1 MRSIIYII
9 LTFISA
15 TCSVF
20 SQSVDTQK
28 LDAYFETLS
37 KHNKFM
43 GSVAISKNNQ
53 ILYEKAVG
61 FRNLKD
67 SIPALT
73 TTIYSIGSV
82 SKTFTAVL
90 IFKAIEQNK
99 IHLTTTVDVFFP
111 SLPQAKN
118 ITIENLLNHSSG
130 IPNFTDTIDYLTWN
144 TQKKS
149 EKEMMEIITS
159 GGTDFLPG
167 SENMY
172 SNSNYVLLSYILEHI
187 YGKKYAEILDINIVN
202 PLKLKNTYFGTSAK
216 RKKQE
221 ALSYI
226 YTDQWN
232 PEPDTHATIPMGA
245 GGIKSTATDLVIFT
259 NALFNEKLIHKESI
273 KQMMT
278 ITNGYGL
285 GLFDYSFENHNGI
298 GHDGAIDGYKS
309 IVTHFEQE
317 GFTYT
322 IVSNA
327 MNYKLDMINT
337 TISKALFDVAYEIP
351 SFSTVSLTHEELDT
365 FTGIY
370 AAEGLPFKISIARND
385 SSLTAQATGQAVLPL
400 EIKSKNIFTFDK
412 AGIELIFM
420 SEENSMLLKQ
430 GGNQFQLQKE

>member
-20 SQSVDTQK
+20 SQSIDTQK
-28 LDAYFETLS
+28 LDTYFEMLS

-73 TTIYSIGSV
+73 TTVYSIGSV

-118 ITIENLLNHSSG
+118 ITIQNLLNHSSG
-130 IPNFTDTIDYLTWN
+130 IANFTDTIDYLTWC

-149 EKEMMEIITS
+149 EKEMLEIITS
-159 GGTDFLPG
+159 GGSDFKPG
-167 SENMY
+167 TKNAY

-187 YGKKYAEILDINIVN
+187 FGKKYAEILDINIVQ
-202 PLKLKNTYFGTSAK
+202 PLQLKNTYFGTSAI

-221 ALSYI
+221 ALSYT

-232 PEPDTHATIPMGA
+232 PEPDTHATVPIGA
-245 GGIKSTATDLVIFT
+245 GAIKSTATDLVIFT
-259 NALFNEKLIHKESI
+259 NALFNEKLIHKESL

-278 ITNGYGL
+278 MTNGYGS
-285 GLFDYSFENHNGI
+285 GLFDYSFQNHNGI

-309 IVTHFEQE
+309 IITYFEKE
-317 GFTYT
+317 GLTYA
-322 IVSNA
+322 VASNA
-327 MNYKLDMINT
+327 MNYKLDMISA
-337 TISKALFDVAYEIP
+337 TISKALFDIAYEIP
-351 SFSTVSLTHEELDT
+351 SFVTVVLTPEQLDV
-365 FTGIY
+365 FTGTY
-370 AAEGLPFKISIARND
+370 SAEGLPFKITIAR
-385 SSLTAQATGQAVLPL
+385 SEQSLTAQATGQAVLPL
-400 EIKSKNIFTFDK
+400 ETKSKNIFTFDK